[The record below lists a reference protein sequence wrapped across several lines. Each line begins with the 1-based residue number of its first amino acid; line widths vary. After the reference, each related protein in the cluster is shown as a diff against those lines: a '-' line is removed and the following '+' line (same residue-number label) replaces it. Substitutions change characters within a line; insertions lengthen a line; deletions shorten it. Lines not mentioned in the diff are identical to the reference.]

1 MKKGYITA
9 IVLGLFTVLSAQAQY
24 VQTVKDSD
32 GWRLVI
38 DNKPVEIKGMV
49 WAYTPIGQNY
59 AYDLWSQPEEYI
71 QRVIDTDMSMMK
83 AMGVNVIRVFSMVP
97 PKWVEYIYIKYGIY
111 TVINDLFGRYGV
123 SVNGRWYPNTDYSD
137 KHTRDT
143 LIAQAKKTAQ
153 TYKTTRGVLMYLL
166 GNESNYGL
174 VWSGSNIENLP
185 MGEQNAVK
193 AGYLYSLFE
202 EAMAAVKDIDPL
214 RPVGIINGDAQYI
227 DLIKELCPSLDVLG
241 INVYRGY
248 KAFDSF
254 YENIAKTLDKPIMF
268 TEAGADAFNA
278 VTKQEDQFSQMV
290 YYKSQWKEIY
300 EQAYG
305 KGRYG
310 NIIGSFVFEW
320 IDEWWKHYQTKDLS
334 VHNTTGTWA
343 NAGYDRD
350 FKPGINNMDEEWFGV
365 CALSPITQ
373 DGVNM
378 RIPRAAYYLMQDI
391 WKLSLYDSTDEEV
404 QAHFASLNDGLY
416 LAKGLETGLKQQD
429 KEQELLSL
437 SALDVT
443 VGSLAQLNH
452 DTIKTMVDNGTSVK
466 QAFNFTT
473 YAESNIGFK
482 LSPAEN
488 LTGNVYI
495 RTWTSAEPS
504 KLYEPYP
511 MYTGKNID
519 LYAANFTYD
528 TDNFTLNGYYHVG
541 HASFENTGDIFNINK
556 EAFDIIGYDTYGS
569 KAPIA
574 LEFVG
579 KNTLEGLQII
589 GGPEVYGSAKPQI
602 LANYYKTF
610 PSMSV
615 FMPEMELG
623 LVYAEEFGPADSATT
638 YPFNT
643 YGPGRKAS
651 LYWSAKLYPFVTT
664 KLGALYAGDEK
675 FGATYR
681 SANGTAKT
689 IGYLDL
695 LGGSAELGTDIF
707 RYTYLFG
714 RYIYRGL
721 VADTNPAMVR
731 GSFFT
736 GDSGSGN
743 RQEIQVGADIF
754 YGDFAFRPVA
764 RARVPLEGPADRA
777 LTTKYN
783 NFYPPFYVFA
793 NRQSVEFEAVLTY
806 DPEGATWFHEWNSDD
821 IEGARFA
828 ASLTGLYILYAGPTD
843 VQVFKMANGQWAAF
857 SGGLPEQRNLWATG
871 FRLVT
876 NPVGDLRIIAAGEIG
891 HQGSTGQD
899 TRIVDYWG
907 GSLKVRYGQFMA
919 SGAYYRDKWLEP
931 EWTRTF
937 NLTYPA
943 RWNVDLSYAFETPS
957 FVFRTNR
964 AGVKWAGW
972 TFGPYSSDPWNAIPG
987 SADDGKSYSELTLY
1001 WNISL

>member
-1 MKKGYITA
+1 
-9 IVLGLFTVLSAQAQY
+9 
-24 VQTVKDSD
+24 
-32 GWRLVI
+32 
-38 DNKPVEIKGMV
+38 
-49 WAYTPIGQNY
+49 
-59 AYDLWSQPEEYI
+59 
-71 QRVIDTDMSMMK
+71 
-83 AMGVNVIRVFSMVP
+83 
-97 PKWVEYIYIKYGIY
+97 
-111 TVINDLFGRYGV
+111 
-123 SVNGRWYPNTDYSD
+123 
-137 KHTRDT
+137 
-143 LIAQAKKTAQ
+143 
-153 TYKTTRGVLMYLL
+153 
-166 GNESNYGL
+166 
-174 VWSGSNIENLP
+174 
-185 MGEQNAVK
+185 
-193 AGYLYSLFE
+193 
-202 EAMAAVKDIDPL
+202 
-214 RPVGIINGDAQYI
+214 
-227 DLIKELCPSLDVLG
+227 
-241 INVYRGY
+241 
-248 KAFDSF
+248 
-254 YENIAKTLDKPIMF
+254 
-268 TEAGADAFNA
+268 
-278 VTKQEDQFSQMV
+278 
-290 YYKSQWKEIY
+290 
-300 EQAYG
+300 
-305 KGRYG
+305 
-310 NIIGSFVFEW
+310 
-320 IDEWWKHYQTKDLS
+320 
-334 VHNTTGTWA
+334 
-343 NAGYDRD
+343 
-350 FKPGINNMDEEWFGV
+350 MDEEWFGV

-519 LYAANFTYD
+519 LYAGNFTYD

-623 LVYAEEFGPADSATT
+623 LVYAEEFGKADTATA

-681 SANGTAKT
+681 SADGTAKT

-707 RYTYLFG
+707 RYTYLYG

-721 VADTNPAMVR
+721 VTDTNPAIVR
-731 GSFFT
+731 GKLLYRRLWL
-736 GDSGSGN
+736 GKPAGN
-743 RQEIQVGADIF
+743 TSRG
-754 YGDFAFRPVA
+754 G
-764 RARVPLEGPADRA
+764 
-777 LTTKYN
+777 
-783 NFYPPFYVFA
+783 
-793 NRQSVEFEAVLTY
+793 
-806 DPEGATWFHEWNSDD
+806 H
-821 IEGARFA
+821 
-828 ASLTGLYILYAGPTD
+828 IL
-843 VQVFKMANGQWAAF
+843 
-857 SGGLPEQRNLWATG
+857 R
-871 FRLVT
+871 
-876 NPVGDLRIIAAGEIG
+876 
-891 HQGSTGQD
+891 
-899 TRIVDYWG
+899 
-907 GSLKVRYGQFMA
+907 
-919 SGAYYRDKWLEP
+919 
-931 EWTRTF
+931 
-937 NLTYPA
+937 
-943 RWNVDLSYAFETPS
+943 
-957 FVFRTNR
+957 
-964 AGVKWAGW
+964 
-972 TFGPYSSDPWNAIPG
+972 
-987 SADDGKSYSELTLY
+987 
-1001 WNISL
+1001 